1 MNDIITTAACPHC
14 GSGASWRRALPTTGG
29 RPVRLCTVCGRVSVD
44 EDWTVPAGAEP
55 ARVLPSREEIRALFH
70 STHSDT
76 CTGWCET
83 QTERALALFAD
94 QPTVEQVKAEALRE
108 HRRRVVRFMPAGLVN
123 RATVLADLDD
133 YADRLAGGGS
143 DV

>member
-29 RPVRLCTVCGRVSVD
+29 RPVRLCTACGRVSVD

-55 ARVLPSREEIRALFH
+55 ARALPSREEIRALFH

-83 QTERALALFAD
+83 QTERALALFAN

-108 HRRRVVRFMPAGLVN
+108 AAENVPAYVKPRL
-123 RATVLADLDD
+123 LAL
-133 YADRLAGGGS
+133 ADRLAGGGGS
-143 DV
+143 DE